1 MSKREQVLNALF
13 ARLSALSDVEVKRNA
28 ALPAKIPDN
37 GLAILRDGNIG
48 EPDVL
53 LSPACYVFHHKVE
66 IEVVVQQ
73 ADDAN
78 NDAKLDNILEAVGII
93 LKDDVTLSGLIDY
106 MHADPPELIEQPVDG
121 GLTIKGAIVPIVL
134 EYISDSN
141 LT

>member
-13 ARLSALSDVEVKRNA
+13 ARLSALPDVEVKRNA
-28 ALPAKIPDN
+28 LLPVKIPDN
-37 GLAILRDGNIG
+37 GLVILRDGNIG
-48 EPDVL
+48 EPDIL
-53 LSPACYVFHHKVE
+53 LSPACYVFHHKAE
-66 IEVVVQQ
+66 LEVVVQQ
-73 ADDAN
+73 ADDAD

-93 LKDDVTLSGLIDY
+93 LKDDVTLSNLIDY
-106 MHADPPELIEQPVDG
+106 MHADPPEFIEQPVDG